1 MDLQKKYT
9 KALDFLRS
17 NQFSE
22 AKKIFQQILRKKPTD
37 VFSIESL
44 AKITLEEGHLEHAD
58 TYLTKLAALTDKPDV
73 LQNIIIL
80 NYDLHNYDKCSEYI
94 NQVTIKDQNNLIANL
109 YKAKILL
116 THEKFDEAAGIFES
130 LHDIY
135 TENVLFLTN
144 YAFAL
149 NKSGR
154 YGRSIEINKILLLKD
169 PKNADTFYNIGI
181 AYENLNNDSEAE
193 ASYMRSIE
201 IDNFKE
207 PAYLNL
213 SSLYLKLKKH
223 EQSKKILH
231 ELLNIN
237 KNSHT
242 AYFMLG
248 YLASMENK
256 LEDSIAYFNN
266 SLAHHPSH
274 AKSHLHLGLSML
286 RLGMY
291 DKFAQH
297 YKWRSKDADEIRAS
311 QMKFDDFE
319 VDFIDKNS
327 NLLIHYDQ
335 GIGDQIFFSRFI
347 KYLEAK
353 QITLVVNKKIK
364 SFLKKNLTKINIID
378 SEQEKDISHV
388 DFKKINLSSVMRFI
402 KHTDFLKEKSFRPD
416 SGNKISKKNDVIGL
430 SWRSKSGYYGDSKSF
445 SIHDLL
451 KVINRQELQFIN
463 LQYGEVADELQDV
476 FKHTSVIVNSDE
488 NKNITD
494 EINDLAEV
502 IKKCDI
508 VVTCSNVTAHV
519 AGVMRKK
526 TYLLAPSKYGRLWF
540 WDADD
545 SGHSVWYPS
554 VKIIS
559 NEEDNWNIV
568 FEQLNKYL
576 IKL

>member
-17 NQFSE
+17 NQFLQ

-58 TYLTKLAALTDKPDV
+58 TYLTKLAALTDNPDV

-80 NYDLHNYDKCSEYI
+80 NYDLHNYDKCGEYI
-94 NQVTIKDQNNLIANL
+94 NKVTIKDQNNLIANL

-135 TENVLFLTN
+135 AENVLFLTN

-149 NKSGR
+149 NKSAR
-154 YGRSIEINKILLLKD
+154 YDRAIEINKILLLKD

-181 AYENLNNDSEAE
+181 AYENTNNDSEAE

-201 IDNFKE
+201 IDNSKE
-207 PAYLNL
+207 SGYLNL

-274 AKSHLHLGLSML
+274 TKSHIHLGLSML

-291 DKFAQH
+291 DEFAQH
-297 YKWRSKDADEIRAS
+297 YKWRSRDVDEIRAS

-319 VDFIDKNS
+319 IDLIDKNS
-327 NLLIHYDQ
+327 NLLIHHDQ

-353 QITLVVNKKIK
+353 QITLIVNKKIK
-364 SFLKKNLTKINIID
+364 SFLEKNITKVNIID
-378 SEQEKDISHV
+378 SEQEKDVSHV
-388 DFKKINLSSVMRFI
+388 DYKKINLSSVMRFI
-402 KHTDFLKEKSFRPD
+402 KHTDFLKEKSSRPD
-416 SGNKISKKNDVIGL
+416 PGNKVSKRNHVIGL

-445 SIHDLL
+445 SIHELL
-451 KVINRQELQFIN
+451 KVINRQELQFTN

-476 FKHTSVIVNSDE
+476 LNNTGVIVNADK

-502 IKKCDI
+502 IKKCDV

-519 AGVMRKK
+519 AGVMGKK

-559 NEEDNWNIV
+559 NEEDNWNMV